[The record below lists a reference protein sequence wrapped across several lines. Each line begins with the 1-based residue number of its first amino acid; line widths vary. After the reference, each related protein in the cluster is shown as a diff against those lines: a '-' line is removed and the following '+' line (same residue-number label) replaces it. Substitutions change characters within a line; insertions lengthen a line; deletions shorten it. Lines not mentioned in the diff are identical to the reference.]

1 PMPRPRIKVT
11 RHSTGE
17 EVKVGDELMVDH
29 NLPVTL
35 VQVVSPLTGDDETG
49 DVWPGRVE
57 VRYSWGAVEEV
68 DDTRAG
74 VSVDEV

>member
-1 PMPRPRIKVT
+1 MARTRLKVT
-11 RHSTGE
+11 RTSDGT
-17 EVKVGDELMVDH
+17 EVAVGDELMVDH

-35 VQVVSPLTGDDETG
+35 VRVVSALCGDDDTG

-74 VSVDEV
+74 VAVDEV

>member
-1 PMPRPRIKVT
+1 MARTQIKVT
-11 RHSTGE
+11 RTSDGTPVE
-17 EVKVGDELMVDH
+17 VGDELMVDH

-35 VQVVSPLTGDDETG
+35 VRVVSPLQGDDDTG

-68 DDTRAG
+68 DDRRAG
-74 VSVDEV
+74 VAVDEV

>member
-1 PMPRPRIKVT
+1 MPRTRIKVT
-11 RHSTGE
+11 RTSDGTA
-17 EVKVGDELMVDH
+17 VNVGDELMVDN

-35 VQVVSPLTGDDETG
+35 VRVVSPLQGDDETG

-57 VRYSWGAVEEV
+57 VRYAWGAVEEI

-74 VSVDEV
+74 VTVDEV

>member
-1 PMPRPRIKVT
+1 MARTRLKVT
-11 RHSTGE
+11 RHSDGKDVT
-17 EVKVGDELMVDH
+17 VGDELMVDH

-35 VQVVSPLTGDDETG
+35 VRVVSPLGGDDDTG
-49 DVWPGRVE
+49 DVWPGRVQ

>member
-1 PMPRPRIKVT
+1 MGRTRIKVT
-11 RHSTGE
+11 RQSDGK
-17 EVKVGDELMVDH
+17 EVNVGDELMVDH

-35 VQVVSPLTGDDETG
+35 VRVVSPLTGDDETG

-68 DDTRAG
+68 DDVRAG
-74 VSVDEV
+74 VAVDEV